1 MDVRPKDS
9 HWPTDL
15 PPVAIIGAGE
25 SGLAVAELALN
36 FGYPTRIVDTDPKA
50 LERAEDRVGDR
61 LRRRD
66 RDGLLQTDVDA
77 FLDGLETTD
86 DLGDATEDAEVVIEA
101 LPEELKLKQN
111 AFRKLSDVATDA
123 ILGTDTS
130 LFSVGDVAQDSPG
143 SERILGTHFYG
154 IGRDRPLVELIR
166 AEETGDGAID
176 RGKRFVR
183 GVGKPF
189 VVLDNDGPGFVTTRV
204 LSRLLH
210 RCAEIAE
217 DENIAEIDAGFR
229 EIGFGAGPFELMDAI
244 GLDRVAEVAEELDGD
259 VPDPLEALVED
270 NKLGRKTREG
280 WYGPEGP
287 PTDVEAA
294 DPWPLMPEF
303 LVEAAEVVDEGFATG
318 KQVDKLLRLGG
329 RVPGGPFQLIHDK
342 GLDEVVEL
350 AEDAEVDAS
359 PLEDVELPEESGGV
373 EVREAGDITMVT
385 FTHGHN
391 GNRIPEETMEAFA
404 SAIWD
409 VNGPLIVTGEG
420 EYFLHPEQ
428 DRFPNETLDELRV
441 NESVAVLHGPM
452 GEGAMS
458 VARACRRRVA
468 RVDAAIGIDRP
479 VPAARA
485 VQLELVDAVAHP
497 LWLDKAISSV
507 MESVHTSAGEDRI
520 HELLYP

>member
-1 MDVRPKDS
+1 MDVRPRDS

-25 SGLAVAELALN
+25 SGLAVAELALH

-50 LERAEDRVGDR
+50 LERAQDRVGDR

-66 RDGLLQTDVDA
+66 RKGLLQTDVED
-77 FLDGLETTD
+77 FLEGLETTD
-86 DLGDATEDAEVVIEA
+86 DLEAAAGDAEVVVEA
-101 LPEELKLKQN
+101 LPEELELKQN
-111 AFRKLSDVATDA
+111 AFNKLSDIATDA

-130 LFSVGDVAQDSPG
+130 LFAVGDVARDSPG
-143 SERILGTHFYG
+143 ADRILGTHFYG
-154 IGRDRPLVELIR
+154 IGRDRPLVEIIK
-166 AEETGDGAID
+166 ADGTGEDAID

-189 VVLDNDGPGFVTTRV
+189 TVVEGDGPGFVVTRV

-210 RCAEIAE
+210 RCAEVAE
-217 DENIAEIDAGFR
+217 DENPAEIDAGFR
-229 EIGFGAGPFELMDAI
+229 ELGFGAGPFELMDAI
-244 GLDRVAEVAEELDGD
+244 GLDRIAEVAEALDGE
-259 VPDPLEALVED
+259 VPDTVQELVED

-280 WYGPEGP
+280 WYGPSGP
-287 PTDVEAA
+287 PEDADPA
-294 DPWPLMPEF
+294 DPWELMPEF
-303 LVEAAEVVDEGFATG
+303 LVEAAEVVDEGFASPE
-318 KQVDKLLRLGG
+318 KVDKLLRLGG
-329 RVPGGPFQLIHDK
+329 RVPGGPFQLIHRK

-359 PLEDVELPEESGGV
+359 PLESVELSEEHRGV
-373 EVREAGDITMVT
+373 EVAEAGDITMVT

-391 GNRIPEETMEAFA
+391 GNRVPEDTMEAFA
-404 SAIWD
+404 SEIWD
-409 VNGPLIVTGEG
+409 IDGPLIVTGEG

-428 DRFPNETLDELRV
+428 ERFPDDTLDELRV
-441 NESVAVLHGPM
+441 KESVAVLHGPM

-479 VPAARA
+479 VPASRA

-497 LWLDKAISSV
+497 LWLDKAVASV

-520 HELLYP
+520 HDLLYP

>member
-9 HWPTDL
+9 HWPTEL
-15 PPVAIIGAGE
+15 EPVAIIGAGE

-36 FGYPTRIVDTDPKA
+36 FGYPTRIVDTDEKA
-50 LERAEDRVGDR
+50 LDRAKDRVGDR

-66 RDGLLQTDVDA
+66 RKGMLHTDVDE
-77 FLDGLETTD
+77 FLAGLETTSS
-86 DLGDATEDAEVVIEA
+86 LEDATDDAEVIIEA

-111 AFRKLSDVATDA
+111 AFRKLADVAADS

-130 LFSVGDVAQDSPG
+130 LFSVGEIAQDSPG
-143 SERILGTHFYG
+143 ADRVLGTHFYG

-166 AEETGDGAID
+166 SEDTSDETIE
-176 RGKRFVR
+176 RGKAFVR

-189 VVLDNDGPGFVTTRV
+189 AVLDNDAPGFVTTRV

-210 RCAEIAE
+210 RCATAAE

-244 GLDRVAEVAEELDGD
+244 GLDRVAQVAEEFDEE
-259 VPDPLEALVED
+259 VPEALAELVDE

-287 PTDVEAA
+287 PEDVEPA
-294 DPWPLMPEF
+294 DPWPYLPEF
-303 LVEAAEVVDEGFATG
+303 LVEAAEVVDEGFADA
-318 KQVDKLLRLGG
+318 KKVDKLLRLGG
-329 RVPGGPFQLIHDK
+329 KVPGGPFQLIQEK

-359 PLEDVELPEESGGV
+359 PLESIELPEVHDGV
-373 EVREAGDITMVT
+373 EVTEAGDITLVK
-385 FTHGHN
+385 FIHGHN
-391 GNRIPEETMEAFA
+391 GNRVGEATMDAFA

-409 VNGPLIVTGEG
+409 IDGPLIVTGEG
-420 EYFLHPEQ
+420 EFFLHPDQ
-428 DRFPNETLDELRV
+428 PKFPNDTLDELRV
-441 NESVAVLHGPM
+441 NESVALIHGQM

-479 VPAARA
+479 VPASRA
-485 VQLELVDAVAHP
+485 VLLELVDAVAHP
-497 LWLDKAISSV
+497 LWTDKAVASV
-507 MESVHTSAGEDRI
+507 MDSIHTSAGEDRI
-520 HELLYP
+520 AELLFP